1 MHVAFVHRRGFGQFA
16 ALATQLLR
24 AGNEVSLITE
34 TIDQKIPSVRVVR
47 HRAEAGPR
55 ASPHMARYMG
65 IPDHH
70 TRIGHRVAE
79 TFDAMVRQGLVP
91 DIVVGH
97 IGWGSMMFV
106 KDVLPQVP
114 ALGYCEF
121 FYRSE
126 GADIGFAPD
135 DPPDLE
141 TRKRLRLRNI
151 AQLVTLEAIE
161 AGISPTH
168 WQKGLYPADVRE
180 RITVCH
186 EGIDTARFRPDPSA
200 SVRLPDGRVLG
211 AGGPPVVT
219 FAARDLEPYRGFPQA
234 LEAAAKVVRTRPDV
248 LFVFVGGD
256 GTSYGMPPPGGGSW
270 KDHLL
275 ASLDMPQENI
285 VFPGVVPHPVLRQL
299 FQISAAHLYLTYP
312 FVLSWSVLE
321 AMACGA
327 LVIGSDTAPVK
338 EVIRDGQNGLLVP
351 FFDTDALAEAILGA
365 LKDPESH
372 LGMRAAARR
381 TIERRFRLDRC
392 LGLQQDMIENLA
404 GKSLHRHAHTENDGV
419 LL

>member
-16 ALATQLLR
+16 ALAAQLVQ

-47 HRAEAGPR
+47 HRAESGPR
-55 ASPHMARYMG
+55 ASPHMARHMG

-70 TRIGHRVAE
+70 VRIGHRVAE
-79 TFDAMVRQGLVP
+79 TLDVMARQGLVP

-97 IGWGSMMFV
+97 IGWGSMMFL

-135 DPPDLE
+135 DQPDLE

-151 AQLVTLEAIE
+151 AQLLSLEAIE

-168 WQKGLYPADVRE
+168 WQRSLYPAEARE
-180 RITVCH
+180 RISVCH
-186 EGIDTARFRPDPSA
+186 EGVDVVRFRPDPTA
-200 SVRLPDGRVLG
+200 SVRLPDGRVLR
-211 AGGPPVVT
+211 AGGSPVVT
-219 FAARDLEPYRGFPQA
+219 FVARDLEPYRGFPQV
-234 LEAAAKVVRTRPDV
+234 LEAAAKVVRQRPDA

-256 GTSYGMPPPGGGSW
+256 GTSYGVPPPGGGAW
-270 KDHLL
+270 KDHIL
-275 ASLDMPQENI
+275 ASLDIPQENI
-285 VFPGVVPHPVLRQL
+285 VFPGVVPHSVLRQL

-327 LVIGSDTAPVK
+327 LVIGSDTAPVR
-338 EVIRDGQNGLLVP
+338 EVIKAGRNGLLVP
-351 FFDTDALAEAILGA
+351 FFDTDALAEAILGV
-365 LKDPESH
+365 LKAPERH
-372 LGMRAAARR
+372 FEMRAAARR
-381 TIERRFRLDRC
+381 TVERRFRLTDC
-392 LGLQQDMIENLA
+392 LERQQYLLENLI
-404 GKSLHRHAHTENDGV
+404 GKSRRHVV
-419 LL
+419 LAK

>member
-16 ALATQLLR
+16 ALATQLVQ

-55 ASPHMARYMG
+55 PGPHMARHMG

-79 TFDAMVRQGLVP
+79 TLDVMVRQGLVP
-91 DIVVGH
+91 DVVVGH
-97 IGWGSMMFV
+97 IGWGSMMFL

-126 GADIGFAPD
+126 GADIGFSPGEQ
-135 DPPDLE
+135 PDLE

-151 AQLVTLEAIE
+151 AQLVTLESIE
-161 AGISPTH
+161 TGISPTH
-168 WQKGLYPADVRE
+168 WQRSLYPADARE
-180 RITVCH
+180 RISVCH
-186 EGIDTARFRPDPSA
+186 EGIDTARFRPDPTA
-200 SVRLPDGRVLG
+200 SVRLPDGRELR
-211 AGGPPVVT
+211 AGGSPIIT

-234 LEAAAKVVRTRPDV
+234 LEAAAKVVRQRPDA

-256 GTSYGMPPPGGGSW
+256 GTSYGVPPPGGGSW

-275 ASLDMPQENI
+275 ASMDIPEKNI
-285 VFPGVVPHPVLRQL
+285 VFTGVVPHPVLRQL
-299 FQISAAHLYLTYP
+299 FQISSAHLYLTYP

-327 LVIGSDTAPVK
+327 LIIGSDTAPVQ
-338 EVIRDGQNGLLVP
+338 EVIRNGRNGLLVP

-365 LKDPESH
+365 LKSPESH
-372 LGMRAAARR
+372 FGMRAAARR
-381 TIERRFRLDRC
+381 TVERRFRLAEC
-392 LGLQQDMIENLA
+392 LGRQQGIIEKFA
-404 GKSLHRHAHTENDGV
+404 GKSLHQRSNAMN
-419 LL
+419 

>member
-16 ALATQLLR
+16 ALATQLAQ

-47 HRAEAGPR
+47 HRAESGPR
-55 ASPHMARYMG
+55 AHPHMARHMG
-65 IPDHH
+65 TPDHH
-70 TRIGHRVAE
+70 ARIGHRVAE
-79 TFDAMVRQGLVP
+79 TLDAMARQGLVP

-97 IGWGSMMFV
+97 IGWGSMMFL

-126 GADIGFAPD
+126 GADIGFSPD
-135 DPPDLE
+135 DRPDLE

-151 AQLVTLEAIE
+151 AQLLSLEAIE

-168 WQKGLYPADVRE
+168 WQRSLYPADAQG
-180 RITVCH
+180 RISVCH
-186 EGIDTARFRPDPSA
+186 EGIDTARFRPDPTA
-200 SVRLPDGRVLG
+200 SVRLPDGRVLS
-211 AGGPPVVT
+211 AGGPPIVT
-219 FAARDLEPYRGFPQA
+219 FAARDLEPYRGFPQV
-234 LEAAAKVVRTRPDV
+234 LEAAAKVVRQRPDA
-248 LFVFVGGD
+248 LFVCVGGD
-256 GTSYGMPPPGGGSW
+256 GTSYGVPPPGGGAW

-275 ASLDMPQENI
+275 ESLDIPRENI
-285 VFPGVVPHPVLRQL
+285 LFPGVVPHSVLRQL

-327 LVIGSDTAPVK
+327 LVIGSDTAPVR
-338 EVIRDGQNGLLVP
+338 EVIRAGRNGLLVP
-351 FFDTDALAEAILGA
+351 FFDADALAEAILGV
-365 LKDPESH
+365 LKNPEH
-372 LGMRAAARR
+372 HNGMRAAARR
-381 TIERRFRLDRC
+381 TVERRFRLTDCLDRQRTI
-392 LGLQQDMIENLA
+392 LENLS
-404 GKSLHRHAHTENDGV
+404 GKSLLRHDLAKY
-419 LL
+419 